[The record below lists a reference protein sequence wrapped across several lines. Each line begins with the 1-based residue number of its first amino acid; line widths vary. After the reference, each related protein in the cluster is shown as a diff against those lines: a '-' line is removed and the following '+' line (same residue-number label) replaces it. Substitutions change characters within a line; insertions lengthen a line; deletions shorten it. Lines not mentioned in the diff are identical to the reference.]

1 MKIKIT
7 KPDGTVVECEGTA
20 EECAKLAGMSLAPTF
35 VPYFSPVTYPTTPWI
50 TWTTAGAVTLTEADM
65 ARDVAAGLVTYTGAT
80 S

>member
-7 KPDGTVVECEGTA
+7 KPDGTVVEAEGTA
-20 EECAKLAGMSLAPTF
+20 EECARLLAAPPVF
-35 VPYFSPVTYPTTPWI
+35 VPYFSPVYPTPLAPWI
-50 TWTTAGAVTLTEADM
+50 TWTTAGSVTLTEVDM